1 MSTISFRLPHI
12 FLDPITTLRLD
23 PLLSLKDLEISQLAH
38 HLRPIFGLVLF
49 PTTIPIKS
57 KSVHAEYR
65 PSIDWE
71 HQCSLS
77 YYSRNSQVFFCRTII
92 IIIALAIAI
101 LGLFTI
107 CKLILRFCVLPVIA
121 WFYLQ
126 AISDENSRIRR
137 ITNSVHPACVNIE
150 YI

>member
-57 KSVHAEYR
+57 KSVHSEYR
-65 PSIDWE
+65 SSIDWE

-77 YYSRNSQVFFCRTII
+77 YYSRNSQMFFLSLHYHHHCSHHCSSSIVFNCKIIWFCMYQLLQDFTSE
-92 IIIALAIAI
+92 LQKAI
-101 LGLFTI
+101 
-107 CKLILRFCVLPVIA
+107 
-121 WFYLQ
+121 
-126 AISDENSRIRR
+126 
-137 ITNSVHPACVNIE
+137 
-150 YI
+150 